1 MDAHVSVAP
10 SNFHTPEE
18 LAMRW
23 KCSTAHIRNL
33 IHRGVLR
40 GIRIGTLW
48 RIPVSEA
55 EAYERHSQQ
64 MIEAA

>member
-1 MDAHVSVAP
+1 MDAYVSTAP

-33 IHRGVLR
+33 IHRGALR
-40 GIRIGTLW
+40 ATKIGVLW
-48 RIPVSEA
+48 RVPTSEA
-55 EAYERHSQQ
+55 EAYERRSQ